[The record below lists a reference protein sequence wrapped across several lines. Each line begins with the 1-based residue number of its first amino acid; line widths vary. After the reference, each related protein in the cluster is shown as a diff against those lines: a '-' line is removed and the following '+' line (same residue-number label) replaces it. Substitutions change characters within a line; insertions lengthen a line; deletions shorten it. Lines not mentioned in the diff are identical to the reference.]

1 MGGGAITSAT
11 PLHVT
16 PFSRGFGGEAI
27 TSSTSYLACVTCSRG
42 GWGSGF
48 GWELEL
54 GSGWGKNIRYIPL
67 HVIPQEK
74 SFLLVRGLSH
84 QHPFFL

>member
-42 GWGSGF
+42 GW
-48 GWELEL
+48 
-54 GSGWGKNIRYIPL
+54 
-67 HVIPQEK
+67 
-74 SFLLVRGLSH
+74 VRGLVGSWSWGRGGARTSATFRYMLSRKKSH
-84 QHPFFL
+84 SYW